1 MSRSVLPVPTGMW
14 QSPIRSNAA
23 SAAPA
28 ANGPALYV
36 ETIRCPAAMPLAA

>member
-1 MSRSVLPVPTGMW
+1 MRSKL
-14 QSPIRSNAA
+14 A

-36 ETIRCPAAMPLAA
+36 ETIRCPARMPDAA